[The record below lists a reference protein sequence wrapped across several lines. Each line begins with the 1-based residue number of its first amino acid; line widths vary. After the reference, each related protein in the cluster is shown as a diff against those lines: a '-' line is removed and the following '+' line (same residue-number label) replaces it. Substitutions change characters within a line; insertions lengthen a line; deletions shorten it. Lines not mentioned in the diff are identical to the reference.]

1 MLLVRIL
8 EMRNGVKNQ
17 LPSNFG
23 SGKHIVANRNVHDIH
38 STSMLIIIANL
49 YQLRSFGE
57 LIH

>member
-23 SGKHIVANRNVHDIH
+23 SGKHIITNRDIHNIH